1 MNEQKMMQPVQ
12 GQSLPA
18 PTVEEMGLI
27 LLHMEQLMQGMM
39 NVVSVTN
46 QNMEQIKRELR
57 QLTPIT
63 GAQEKA
69 LGEKIRQRAEQLC
82 EEYNLSA
89 RCVPMIA
96 NAIRK
101 DVKLEGGVRSIR
113 ELPRVEYPVY
123 VDRIAMWD
131 DYGAMKAIRK
141 ANKEK

>member
-82 EEYNLSA
+82 EE
-89 RCVPMIA
+89 
-96 NAIRK
+96 
-101 DVKLEGGVRSIR
+101 
-113 ELPRVEYPVY
+113 
-123 VDRIAMWD
+123 
-131 DYGAMKAIRK
+131 
-141 ANKEK
+141 